1 VSGFEGAV
9 AVAGELVSLHAK
21 PDGEAEQVSQVLA
34 GDPVTVVGEQ
44 DGWAEVRV
52 RWQTSLRHPDGYPGW
67 VLADRLETVDVEPPR
82 PEPRSWTPDRLVE
95 EARKYVGTTYLWGGL
110 TDAGIDCS
118 GLVYRSA
125 RAFGLLLPRDA
136 SDQAAALPPVPV
148 DEVETGDLYFFSD
161 PATGSAIDHVG
172 WVSAPVAADGSR
184 PMVHAPIDTVY
195 VVDEPIPPHRL
206 PLLVGAARVPRG

>member
-1 VSGFEGAV
+1 MRADTGTERV
-9 AVAGELVSLHAK
+9 ATELLSLRAK
-21 PDGEAEQVSQVLA
+21 PDDEAEQVSQVLA

-52 RWQTSLRHPDGYPGW
+52 VWQRSLRHPDGYPGW
-67 VLADRLETVDVEPPR
+67 LRADRLEVVAAVPAPPAER
-82 PEPRSWTPDRLVE
+82 PWTPAALVG
-95 EARKYVGTTYLWGGL
+95 EARTYVGTTYEWGGL
-110 TDAGIDCS
+110 TVDGIDCS

-136 SDQAAALPPVPV
+136 ADQAVALLSVPLE
-148 DEVETGDLYFFSD
+148 EVETGDLYFFAD
-161 PATGSAIDHVG
+161 PTTGFVDHVG
-172 WVSAPVAADGSR
+172 LVSAPVAADGSR

-206 PLLVGAARVPRG
+206 PRLVGAARIPRG